1 MFGTW
6 NIVIILLVSKN
17 RIEVCIRGFY
27 RRSLF
32 ISNKFDNENN
42 NELQTKQKKK
52 KINENCV
59 EEKKSQKSKKQKEI
73 LKKNIKIEISSHEK
87 GVANL

>member
-52 KINENCV
+52 INENCV